1 MLRVYDNL
9 IIDSDADAANKIS
22 DPRELLLI
30 TCGLKQNSSVTA
42 SSIGDDGFLY
52 CIQRGFRTRGGNALL
67 PQEFKVR
74 WSKKRDNIYPC
85 LEFVTALLLSDM
97 SPSDI
102 SEFFIL

>member
-9 IIDSDADAANKIS
+9 IIDSDADVAGKFS
-22 DPRELLLI
+22 EPRELLLI

-52 CIQRGFRTRGGNALL
+52 CIQRGFRTRCGNALL